1 MTHILDR
8 DIGRRALLGGAAAGG
23 LLLLVPGCATTGY
36 GYSFDEAIRRL
47 LLLSSERAFA
57 RLTAPGGYWDQQV
70 ATMDFGTVFGTRGN
84 VLASILTGPLFKS
97 RLEDAFADVA
107 IRGTA
112 RAAPIVADAV
122 RVIGFSA
129 AEALVRGGPTAA
141 TWFLR
146 DEMGGA
152 LVEAMVPELGQ
163 AIRVA
168 RDPVISDAI
177 TRLAGV
183 DVGGVATRFSATIN
197 DAIWTEMGLEEA
209 AIRRDPRAT
218 RDPLLIGVFGV
229 ASRI

>member
-1 MTHILDR
+1 MTQILSR
-8 DIGRRALLGGAAAGG
+8 ATGRRAFVGGAMTGAA
-23 LLLLVPGCATTGY
+23 LLASGCATTGY
-36 GYSFDEAIRRL
+36 GLSFTDAIRRL

-70 ATMDFGTVFGTRGN
+70 ATLDFGSLFGARGN
-84 VLASILTGPLFKS
+84 VMAAILTGPVLKS

-107 IRGTA
+107 IRGA
-112 RAAPIVADAV
+112 ERAAPIVADTV

-141 TWFLR
+141 TAFLR
-146 DEMGGA
+146 GEMGDR

-177 TRLAGV
+177 ARLSGV
-183 DVGGVATRFSATIN
+183 DVGGVATRFSATVN
-197 DAIWTEMGLEEA
+197 DAIWREIGVEEA

-218 RDPLLIGVFGV
+218 RDPLLIGVFGL
-229 ASRI
+229 ASRL

>member
-1 MTHILDR
+1 MTQIL
-8 DIGRRALLGGAAAGG
+8 GRRAFVGGSMAGA
-23 LLLLVPGCATTGY
+23 LLLASGCATTGY
-36 GYSFDEAIRRL
+36 GLSFTDAIRRL

-70 ATMDFGTVFGTRGN
+70 ATLDFASVFGARGN
-84 VLASILTGPLFKS
+84 VMAAILTSGLFNS

-107 IRGTA
+107 IRGA
-112 RAAPIVADAV
+112 ERAARIVADTV

-141 TWFLR
+141 TMFLR
-146 DEMGGA
+146 GEMGDR

-163 AIRVA
+163 AIRV
-168 RDPVISDAI
+168 
-177 TRLAGV
+177 
-183 DVGGVATRFSATIN
+183 DVGGVAARFSATVN
-197 DAIWTEMGLEEA
+197 DAIWTEIGVEET

-229 ASRI
+229 ASRL

>member
-1 MTHILDR
+1 MTHILSR
-8 DIGRRALLGGAAAGG
+8 ATGRRAFIGGTVAGAAMLAT
-23 LLLLVPGCATTGY
+23 GCATTGY

-70 ATMDFGTVFGTRGN
+70 ATLDFGDVFGARGN
-84 VLASILTGPLFKS
+84 VLAAILTSGLFKS
-97 RLEDAFADVA
+97 RLVDAFADVA
-107 IRGTA
+107 IRGA
-112 RAAPIVADAV
+112 ERAAPIVADAV
-122 RVIGFSA
+122 RVVGFAA

-141 TWFLR
+141 TAFLR
-146 DEMGGA
+146 NELDGT

-177 TRLAGV
+177 ARLSGI
-183 DVGGVATRFSATIN
+183 DVTGVATRFSATVN
-197 DAIWTEMGLEEA
+197 DAIWTEMGIEET

-218 RDPLLIGVFGV
+218 RDPLLIGVFGL
-229 ASRI
+229 ARAL